1 MLEVMLQKGQP
12 LEPGDGNNR
21 VHHWGK
27 ERWNHVFTTM
37 NFICFSSE
45 PGLELASGYLA
56 NSVPFLHVHDPVLEP
71 VAKIDRRLR

>member
-12 LEPGDGNNR
+12 LETGDGNNR
-21 VHHWGK
+21 AHHWGK
-27 ERWNHVFTTM
+27 ERWNRDSTTM

-45 PGLELASGYLA
+45 PGFGLGSGFLE
-56 NSVPFLHVHDPVLEP
+56 NSVPLLHVHDPVLEP